1 MQYAPFLAN
10 SLITSKIKSILPPC
24 DVTNFDLTPSTQLDF
39 RRDNYGTWFAFFQAL
54 QMSCLSL
61 FALQMLQQLKD
72 YINIKKCKFGNK
84 TQISDLQFV
93 N

>member
-1 MQYAPFLAN
+1 MGLD
-10 SLITSKIKSILPPC
+10 LP
-24 DVTNFDLTPSTQLDF
+24 
-39 RRDNYGTWFAFFQAL
+39 FFQAP

-72 YINIKKCKFGNK
+72 YINIKKRKFGNK